1 MFYFLIL
8 FKKFFITTYI
18 KCRISVVMFDFLY
31 QITNFNL
38 HQCRSL
44 IATMPRK
51 MNMSTQTDISFERTH
66 QELCARV
73 DLMELVHS
81 SDLPPSTS
89 SSRQSRRRCE
99 IVFALLL
106 SLGVVVVIGLFINSI
121 IKTAEQSL

>member
-1 MFYFLIL
+1 
-8 FKKFFITTYI
+8 
-18 KCRISVVMFDFLY
+18 
-31 QITNFNL
+31 
-38 HQCRSL
+38 
-44 IATMPRK
+44 MPRK
-51 MNMSTQTDISFERTH
+51 MNMSTQTDITFERTH

-73 DLMELVHS
+73 DLMELVYS
-81 SDLPPSTS
+81 SDLPRTS

>member
-1 MFYFLIL
+1 
-8 FKKFFITTYI
+8 
-18 KCRISVVMFDFLY
+18 MFDFLY
-31 QITNFNL
+31 QITDFNL
-38 HQCRSL
+38 HQCRYL

-51 MNMSTQTDISFERTH
+51 MNMSTQTDITFERTH

-81 SDLPPSTS
+81 SDLRTTS
-89 SSRQSRRRCE
+89 SRPSRRRCE

>member
-1 MFYFLIL
+1 
-8 FKKFFITTYI
+8 
-18 KCRISVVMFDFLY
+18 
-31 QITNFNL
+31 
-38 HQCRSL
+38 
-44 IATMPRK
+44 MPRK
-51 MNMSTQTDISFERTH
+51 MNMSTQTDITFERTH

-73 DLMELVHS
+73 DLMELVYS